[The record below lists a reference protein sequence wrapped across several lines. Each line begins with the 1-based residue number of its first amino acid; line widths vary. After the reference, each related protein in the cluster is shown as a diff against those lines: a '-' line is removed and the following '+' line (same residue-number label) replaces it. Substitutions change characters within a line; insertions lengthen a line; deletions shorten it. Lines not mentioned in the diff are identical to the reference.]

1 LDVNSRTIQKSS
13 RCAHERHKV
22 HTMYNLH
29 TERIEAANA
38 RHVVKRVGKETV

>member
-1 LDVNSRTIQKSS
+1 
-13 RCAHERHKV
+13 
-22 HTMYNLH
+22 MYNLH